1 MVADKD
7 VVGGRLLAELAQHA
21 HDLAAMESGVI
32 DDMEQ
37 ELPARDAPVNR
48 VEFQRKFGFWEDF
61 NIVMK
66 AFPHLAPALLQIVQ
80 VRLRRG
86 GRKASRVREFGEWD
100 QLTLAKLAEPEALR
114 IVDMAQRSRDAN
126 VG

>member
-48 VEFQRKFGFWEDF
+48 VEFQRKSSGGIHAPRILSDEAIYQESFHKKRAIDRLWVSFLTLRASKDLSL
-61 NIVMK
+61 VK
-66 AFPHLAPALLQIVQ
+66 AASSAKA
-80 VRLRRG
+80 G
-86 GRKASRVREFGEWD
+86 GRAVRND
-100 QLTLAKLAEPEALR
+100 PILP
-114 IVDMAQRSRDAN
+114 RS
-126 VG
+126 

>member
-21 HDLAAMESGVI
+21 HDLAAMERGVI

-37 ELPARDAPVNR
+37 ELPAWDGPVNR
-48 VEFQRKFGFWEDF
+48 VEFECKFGFRESF
-61 NIVMK
+61 NIIVQ

-86 GRKASRVREFGEWD
+86 GGKASRVSEFGERE
-100 QLTLAKLAEPEALR
+100 QLTLAKLAEPETLR
-114 IVDMAQRSRDAN
+114 IVDMT
-126 VG
+126 